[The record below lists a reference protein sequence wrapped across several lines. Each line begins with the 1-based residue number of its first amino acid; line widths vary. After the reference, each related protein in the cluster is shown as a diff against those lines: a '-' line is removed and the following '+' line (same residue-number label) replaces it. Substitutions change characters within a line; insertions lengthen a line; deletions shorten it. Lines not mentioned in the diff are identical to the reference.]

1 MYYKEPMKNNK
12 AMFNLFCGH
21 YRCFAVVKLEGYGS
35 TAHFVVFDERKF
47 GFVWLYHP
55 KMFSL
60 YIRVDDNELKD

>member
-47 GFVWLYHP
+47 GLFLLYSH
-55 KMFSL
+55 MFIL